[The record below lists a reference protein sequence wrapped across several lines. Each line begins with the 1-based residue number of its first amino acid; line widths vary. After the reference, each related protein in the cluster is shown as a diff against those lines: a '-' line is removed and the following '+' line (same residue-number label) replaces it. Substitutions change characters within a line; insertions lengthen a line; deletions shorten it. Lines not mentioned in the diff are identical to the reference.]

1 MIRLDNLTINYKNEK
16 VLINNINIY
25 IQAGY
30 LVSITGSPASGKTS
44 LFKVIGL
51 QEKANQGTLYIL
63 GKNINKLNRFEITQ
77 LHNEISLVNEN
88 NDLIPNLSVT
98 LTLAS
103 RIVNPILPP
112 ADKLIELVPKSK

>member
-1 MIRLDNLTINYKNEK
+1 M
-16 VLINNINIY
+16 LINNINIY